1 MVFYAVFASIAMS
14 ILPVTLIHAR
24 GQYEILSQ
32 YVALIGRE
40 HRNSLGQRIFYLNI
54 EKNKFVVIEKVKEDS
69 SGFLTPN
76 QLKRL
81 REEMRAEELR
91 RQKVYEAFY
100 LRQIMRFHQTLLT
113 FQDEVNKYIHIE
125 NPL

>member
-32 YVALIGRE
+32 FVRLIGRE

-100 LRQIMRFHQTLLT
+100 LRQIMR
-113 FQDEVNKYIHIE
+113 
-125 NPL
+125 